1 MSSESHGHLHFP
13 CIKMVTQEG
22 IQPQNN
28 GFKFPETP
36 VDNSTDSKQKDES
49 NDDNV
54 GGATIKM
61 VWRAFEKYYPIQI
74 NS

>member
-1 MSSESHGHLHFP
+1 M
-13 CIKMVTQEG
+13 
-22 IQPQNN
+22 
-28 GFKFPETP
+28 
-36 VDNSTDSKQKDES
+36 DNSTDSEQKDES